1 MSKSEAPLMVT
12 ISGIRGIAG
21 ESLTEDVVRMY
32 VRAFADIQRKKDKEN
47 RLVVVGRDSRVSG
60 PWIRDC
66 AVETLQRCGMDVED
80 CGIVPTPTVQ
90 YMVQRR
96 QAVGGLIITSSHN
109 PKPWNGLKFVDT
121 DGLFLAPDRCTT
133 MFAHA
138 KEVGGEP
145 FSCYEKT
152 LGALRVLEK
161 DEAVNRQV
169 AEIMSLPYVDPA
181 AVRAEKLKVCLDTVC
196 GAGGPAMTKVL
207 ETLGCEVVPLNIE
220 TTGEFPHTPEPIPE
234 NLGDLCRAVV
244 ENKADLGIAVD
255 PDVDRCVLIGEDG
268 KPLVEEYTLA
278 LAVEFILGYVGRRGV
293 VCKNLSSSRALDDIA
308 AKYPPST
315 VVATAVGEINVA
327 KKMEELHAVIGGEG
341 NGGVML
347 PDIHI
352 GRDAPVAA
360 TLALMCFARWRAEQ
374 RQRGT
379 GKSKISE
386 LKASLPQYEIV
397 KTKIETK
404 GLNPALALETLK
416 NEYLARGGEFKV
428 STLDGL
434 HISGSDWWAHI
445 RLSNTEP
452 IMRVICEAPTRDAAA
467 EKCQHF
473 LDRLAHFKA

>member
-1 MSKSEAPLMVT
+1 
-12 ISGIRGIAG
+12 
-21 ESLTEDVVRMY
+21 
-32 VRAFADIQRKKDKEN
+32 
-47 RLVVVGRDSRVSG
+47 
-60 PWIRDC
+60 
-66 AVETLQRCGMDVED
+66 
-80 CGIVPTPTVQ
+80 
-90 YMVQRR
+90 
-96 QAVGGLIITSSHN
+96 
-109 PKPWNGLKFVDT
+109 
-121 DGLFLAPDRCTT
+121 
-133 MFAHA
+133 
-138 KEVGGEP
+138 
-145 FSCYEKT
+145 
-152 LGALRVLEK
+152 
-161 DEAVNRQV
+161 
-169 AEIMSLPYVDPA
+169 
-181 AVRAEKLKVCLDTVC
+181 
-196 GAGGPAMTKVL
+196 MTKVL

-473 LDRLAHFKA
+473 LDRLAQFKA

>member
-1 MSKSEAPLMVT
+1 MVT
-12 ISGIRGIAG
+12 LSGIRGIAG
-21 ESLTEDVVRMY
+21 ESLTEGVVRMY
-32 VRAFADIQRKKDKEN
+32 VRAFADLQLAKKDASCKN
-47 RLVVVGRDSRVSG
+47 IVLGRDSRVSG

-66 AVETLQRCGMDVED
+66 VIATLRACGMNVED

-90 YMVQRR
+90 YMVQREH
-96 QAVGGLIITSSHN
+96 AVGGVIITSSHN
-109 PKPWNGLKFVDT
+109 PKPWNGLKFVDS
-121 DGLFLAPDRCTT
+121 DGLFLAPELCTE

-138 KEVGGEP
+138 KEIGSEP
-145 FSCYEKT
+145 FTPYQKEEGT
-152 LGALRVLEK
+152 LRVLGK
-161 DEAVNRQV
+161 DEAIERQV
-169 AEIMSLPYVDPA
+169 AEIMALPYIDPA
-181 AVRAEKLKVCLDTVC
+181 KVAAEKLKVCLDTVC

-207 ETLGCEVVPLNIE
+207 KALGCEVVGLNLE

-244 ENKADLGIAVD
+244 ENGADLGIAVD
-255 PDVDRCVLIGEDG
+255 PDVDRCVLIGENG

-278 LAVEFILGYVGRRGV
+278 LAVEFMLGQVGRRGP
-293 VCKNLSSSRALDDIA
+293 VCKNLSSSRALDDIV

-315 VVATAVGEINVA
+315 ITATAVGEINVA
-327 KKMEELHAVIGGEG
+327 KKMQELNAVIGGEG

-360 TLALMCFARWRAEQ
+360 TLALMCFTNWRAEQ
-374 RQRGT
+374 RRLGT

-397 KTKIETK
+397 KMKIETK
-404 GLNPALALETLK
+404 GLNPPLALETLK
-416 NEYLARGGEFKV
+416 TEYLAQSDKYKV

-434 HISGSDWWAHI
+434 HISGSNWWVHI

-452 IMRVICEAPTRDAAA
+452 IMRVIGEAPTAA
-467 EKCQHF
+467 EATVKCQHF
-473 LDRLAHFKA
+473 MDRLAQFKL